1 MKRNI
6 ILGSVLVVLINVI
19 SSFFPNVAV
28 ARTGMA
34 EEKAISF
41 QPAASEIMNDVIN
54 LHSEIFYII
63 TGIVLV
69 VLAVL
74 LWTFL
79 RYNKKANPKPSQVSH
94 NTWLE
99 IVWTLIPVLI
109 LAYIGFYSVRLLYK
123 QEVIPDANLVIKVTG
138 HQWYWTYEYLDSGLI
153 FDSNMLPE
161 DYFKAELS
169 PELGKERAAAVAE
182 IRQVLSLPED
192 PKIYRLLDTDRRLVV
207 PIDTTVKVI
216 VTADDVIHS
225 WTVPA
230 FGFKIDAIP
239 GRLNETW
246 FRARE
251 EGVFYG
257 QCSELCGIRHA
268 YMPIAVQVVSQKDFE
283 LWQTKAKYIYM
294 AQGTSQDVALAT
306 TDSDQK

>member
-1 MKRNI
+1 
-6 ILGSVLVVLINVI
+6 
-19 SSFFPNVAV
+19 
-28 ARTGMA
+28 MA

-99 IVWTLIPVLI
+99 IIWTLIPVLI

-138 HQWYWTYEYLDSGLI
+138 HQWYWTYEYPDSGLI

-283 LWQTKAKYIYM
+283 LWQTKAKYMYM
-294 AQGTSQDVALAT
+294 AQGTSQDVAIAT